1 MPEDMKRGMENI
13 IRNPVRKS
21 PGTGLSYGAKRT
33 VYYVILSLVVL
44 TYFFVRLPALR
55 QSFLTGTIAPNDF
68 PQDYIA
74 GRQLLAG
81 KSVYPSHF
89 ADIYTSLLSIN
100 ASKQTN
106 VYQRIEHLNP
116 HPPFTAMLLFPLWF
130 LSFHHA
136 AFLWGFI
143 TILCMFLSI
152 FLLIKSEDISLLYF
166 PFIALFVLAWPP
178 FQSNLYFGQIS
189 VLVTLFVTTGW
200 YFLKKRRENM
210 SGIFIALATMLKF
223 YPGLLIVYFLVT
235 KRWKAFRSSIII
247 AGVIIILTLI
257 VTRNDFLYLIFNV
270 MPRDIKYWQAD
281 MMNSSL
287 NGFFSKL
294 FLPMLT
300 SNTTAFT
307 LFISPLMK
315 NLLFY
320 TAAVLLLFYSVLYVK
335 RYYHN
340 NDLGFSLFLILSL
353 VLSPLCWDHFFTL
366 LLISFVILIKE
377 IIKINNNYEITI
389 FIISLLLISIDEYS
403 VYFNK
408 AVSLAHVYLLGKSTN
423 FIDTLTFF
431 SAQFYG
437 MMLLLFLNFWMVK
450 RTDPS
455 GMETVFMPHH
465 VQRGPGNAKSSALQG
480 DN

>member
-1 MPEDMKRGMENI
+1 MKGRMENTI
-13 IRNPVRKS
+13 GNPNRKP
-21 PGTGLSYGAKRT
+21 PGTGLSIGVKKT
-33 VYYVILSLVVL
+33 VFYVILSAVVL
-44 TYFFVRLPALR
+44 AYFFVRLPELR
-55 QSFLTGTIAPNDF
+55 RSFSIGTTAPNDF

-100 ASKQTN
+100 ESQQTN

-130 LSFHHA
+130 LSFHQA
-136 AFLWGFI
+136 AFLWGLI

-166 PFIALFVLAWPP
+166 PLISLFVLAWPP

-200 YFLKKRRENM
+200 YFLKKHRENM

-223 YPGLLIVYFLVT
+223 YPGLFIVYFLVT

-247 AGVIIILTLI
+247 SGVIIILTLI
-257 VTRNDFLYLIFNV
+257 VTKYDFFHLIFNV
-270 MPRDIKYWQAD
+270 MPQDIKYWQAD

-300 SNTTAFT
+300 FNTTAFT
-307 LFISPLMK
+307 LFISSFMK

-320 TAAVLLLFYSVLYVK
+320 TTAGSLLFYSILYII
-335 RYYHN
+335 RYNHN

-353 VLSPLCWDHFFTL
+353 LLSPLCWDHFFTL

-377 IIKINNNYEITI
+377 LIRRNNNYEITI
-389 FIISLLLISIDEYS
+389 FIISLLLISIDESS

-408 AVSLAHVYLLGKSTN
+408 TVYLAHVYLLGKSAN
-423 FIDTLTFF
+423 IIDTLTFF

-437 MMLLLFLNFWMVK
+437 MVLLLFLNFWMIKKTASAGVENSIK
-450 RTDPS
+450 TTS
-455 GMETVFMPHH
+455 CTES
-465 VQRGPGNAKSSALQG
+465 RGVCQKL
-480 DN
+480 